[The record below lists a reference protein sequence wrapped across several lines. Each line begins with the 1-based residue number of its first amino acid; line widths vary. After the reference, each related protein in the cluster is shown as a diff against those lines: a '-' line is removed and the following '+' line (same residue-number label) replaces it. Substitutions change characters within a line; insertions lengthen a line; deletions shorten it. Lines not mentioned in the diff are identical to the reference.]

1 MTYDIIATT
10 TKKAR
15 ALQQQIDRLQNSQ
28 RSTSATHSKRL
39 TTPQSRAAAAHSNG
53 LIPPLETAEP
63 FPYFGPDYDRVP
75 PECTVHPYTSEYYK
89 RGR

>member
-1 MTYDIIATT
+1 MDIIKITN
-10 TKKAR
+10 KKAR
-15 ALQQQIDRLQNSQ
+15 ALQQQVDRLQ
-28 RSTSATHSKRL
+28 RSTAATYSKRL
-39 TTPQSRAAAAHSNG
+39 TTPQSRAAAAHSKG

-75 PECTVHPYTSEYYK
+75 PGCTVHPYTSEYYYK